1 MVLMKGDE
9 LANPNMI
16 MDLILHQN
24 PIYPILVATASS
36 KPLDIKPNHTKNIVH
51 IETNHMNVER
61 LPTLNPSSVHVIFH
75 SNSSILHP
83 NPSMLLTL
91 LSSIPSIGDSTI
103 DNSLKAQDIAN
114 HVMQKINMI
123 CYLPRHDEPFERCS
137 PC

>member
-51 IETNHMNVER
+51 IEANHMDVER
-61 LPTLNPSSVHVIFH
+61 LPTLNPSCAHVTFN
-75 SNSSILHP
+75 SNSSIPHP
-83 NPSMLLTL
+83 NPSMPLIL
-91 LSSIPSIGDSTI
+91 LSFVPSMGDSMI
-103 DNSLKAQDIAN
+103 DSSLEAQDMAN
-114 HVMQKINMI
+114 HEMQKIKMI
-123 CYLPRHDEPFERCS
+123 CCLP
-137 PC
+137 